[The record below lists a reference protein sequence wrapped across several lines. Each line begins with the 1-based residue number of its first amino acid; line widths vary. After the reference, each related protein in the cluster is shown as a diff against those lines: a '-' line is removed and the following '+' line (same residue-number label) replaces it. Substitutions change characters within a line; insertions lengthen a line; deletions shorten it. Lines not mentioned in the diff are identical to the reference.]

1 MLMLSRTAAALY
13 WLGRYVERADFIA
26 RLVEATVRLDA
37 LSARP
42 AGEAA
47 WQSALAV
54 TYTDEAFAATGQ
66 SYTQSHVARRPRRC
80 RSPPRIP
87 DRSSAASKWRATMP
101 APCAPH

>member
-47 WQSALAV
+47 WKSALAV
-54 TYTDEAFAATGQ
+54 TDTDEAFAATGRAI
-66 SYTQSHVARRPRRC
+66 YPEHVARFLTLDATH
-80 RSPPRIP
+80 P
-87 DRSSAASKWRATMP
+87 DRSSAASKWRATMR
-101 APCAPH
+101 APSAPR